1 MQSNWGRERGGKKQ
15 HTQKKKHNRSLNLPT
30 TVSLSLSQSL
40 SSPPPLPPLL
50 LQNLKVLSNLPPLD
64 CTETLKPFAL
74 LQPYKPTQNI

>member
-1 MQSNWGRERGGKKQ
+1 MQSNWGRERGGKK
-15 HTQKKKHNRSLNLPT
+15 HHKKKKAQQISESSYHSISR
-30 TVSLSLSQSL
+30 SLSLSQSL
-40 SSPPPLPPLL
+40 PPPPPLL